1 MRYVF
6 LVLLSFSVLADDYC
20 YCNLYAVKPLA
31 AAREV
36 EDLKLTQVR
45 LDYFENY
52 SEESRLQCVESCRMR
67 AAQEVRLFNEDIELW
82 SKKLIVEN
90 LHGKH
95 CTGPT
100 DVKVP
105 VRAKATL
112 GDYSLGLAHQSI
124 VFIHLEQACKL

>member
-1 MRYVF
+1 MRYLF
-6 LVLLSFSVLADDYC
+6 LMLISFSVLADDYC

-52 SEESRLQCVESCRMR
+52 SEDSRLQCVESCRMR
-67 AAQEVRLFNEDIELW
+67 AAQEVRLFHEDIELW
-82 SKKLIVEN
+82 SKKLIVGN
-90 LHGKH
+90 LHVKH

-112 GDYSLGLAHQSI
+112 GDYSLGLAHQGI
-124 VFIHLEQACKL
+124 VFIHLDQACKL